1 MRRVISRDEVLLVR
15 AYRGGHDHVS
25 LRPPILSLARLAV
38 LTPNP
43 TKVLRFFEDPL
54 TELSRLWA
62 LLQQTTVVQ
71 IKEAVMDAFRAMKW
85 EESGAG
91 ETEDGEEGLGL
102 QLIGGWTY
110 KIQLAREMEWTAWD
124 HVYDLVGHVSIRNQC
139 EY

>member
-43 TKVLRFFEDPL
+43 IKVLRFFEDPLCCTL

-102 QLIGGWTY
+102 QLIGEIGR
-110 KIQLAREMEWTAWD
+110 A
-124 HVYDLVGHVSIRNQC
+124 HV
-139 EY
+139 